1 MVEKNMRYFACR
13 GEPRYPAITRFVGE
27 SGMIYGSDGSSCEAN
42 QNLRWHEENEPE
54 VTEDEAINIVG
65 GKRPWEPEPQS
76 PATTARYFLGAYSNE
91 CVRRFVGNS
100 GCIYFKD
107 GSFKETPRDLDWHIK
122 NFRETTEATAI
133 NIVGGRPWET
143 QSPATAVQPAPTPT
157 SGRPVWE
164 MVIEDMHARNRFGT
178 EKHGTPLQVDNGRDK
193 LTDLYQEGLDKLVY
207 MRAWIEQRNAAVA
220 LLRESKQ
227 FCGTKTSEMIDQAI
241 AMLMGGGK

>member
-42 QNLRWHEENEPE
+42 QNLRWHEENAPE
-54 VTEDEAINIVG
+54 VNEEEAI
-65 GKRPWEPEPQS
+65 K
-76 PATTARYFLGAYSNE
+76 
-91 CVRRFVGNS
+91 
-100 GCIYFKD
+100 
-107 GSFKETPRDLDWHIK
+107 
-122 NFRETTEATAI
+122 
-133 NIVGGRPWET
+133 IVGGRPWEP
-143 QSPATAVQPAPTPT
+143 QSPATATQPAPTQT

-164 MVIEDMHARNRFGT
+164 MVIEDIHARNRFGI

-193 LTDLYQEGLDKLVY
+193 LVDAYQEELDKCVY

-227 FCGTKTSEMIDQAI
+227 FCGTKAAEMIDKVI